1 MGEEKIKDYHNKT
14 EKKRASE
21 KKIVAQMVTIYCH
34 GKRHERT
41 GTLCEDCQKLLE
53 YANTRIEH
61 CPFMESKTFCAHC
74 KVHCYKPAMREQIR
88 QVMAYAGPRMLLHHP
103 AMTIYHALTG
113 LQGRLLK
120 KEK

>member
-1 MGEEKIKDYHNKT
+1 MGEEKIKDYHNKA
-14 EKKRASE
+14 EKKRESE
-21 KKIVAQMVTIYCH
+21 KKIVAQMVAIYCH
-34 GKRHERT
+34 GKQHERT
-41 GTLCEDCQKLLE
+41 GALCENCQKLLE

-61 CPFMESKTFCAHC
+61 CTFMESKTFCAHC

-103 AMTIYHALTG
+103 VMTIYHALTG